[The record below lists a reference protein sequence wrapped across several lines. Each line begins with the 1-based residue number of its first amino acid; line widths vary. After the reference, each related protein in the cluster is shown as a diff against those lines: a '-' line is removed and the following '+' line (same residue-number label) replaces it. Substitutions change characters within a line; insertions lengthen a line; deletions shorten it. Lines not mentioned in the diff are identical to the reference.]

1 MAQDI
6 RGAGDPYHASH
17 NGFNGFEDVGMR
29 VASAQKMVGSATMS
43 MDPAQ
48 LHNAAKTV
56 EEARRQLT
64 HMKEVATDLDEEFLS
79 KQEEML
85 EQCEHQLKEAMR

>member
-6 RGAGDPYHASH
+6 RGTGDPYHASH
-17 NGFNGFEDVGMR
+17 NGFNGFEDLGMR

-48 LHNAAKTV
+48 LHNATKTV
-56 EEARRQLT
+56 EEARRQLIQ
-64 HMKEVATDLDEEFLS
+64 MKELATDLDDAFIS

-85 EQCEHQLKEAMR
+85 AQCEHQLNEAIR